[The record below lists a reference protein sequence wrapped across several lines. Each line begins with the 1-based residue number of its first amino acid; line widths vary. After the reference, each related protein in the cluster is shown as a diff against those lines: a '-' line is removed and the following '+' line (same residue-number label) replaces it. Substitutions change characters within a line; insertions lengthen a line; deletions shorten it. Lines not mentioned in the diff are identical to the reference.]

1 MPDLMHIPYARPA
14 STAVTRVADGL
25 PATVAPGSGADAAI
39 VRHRADGYAVA
50 SAICGFTAIVPLLS
64 QVIGLVL
71 GIVGLARIR
80 RARRAG
86 IEVRGTRWAVAG
98 ITCSGFALLCWVAI
112 FVAMSALGT
121 SLSHSS
127 QTLNTLFQQTQ

>member
-1 MPDLMHIPYARPA
+1 MPEVMPIPYARPA
-14 STAVTRVADGL
+14 GTAVTRVADGL
-25 PATVAPGSGADAAI
+25 PTTVAPAPGANTAI
-39 VRHRADGYAVA
+39 VRHRTDGFAVA
-50 SAICGFTAIVPLLS
+50 SAICGFTAIVPVVS

-71 GIVGLARIR
+71 GIVSLVRIR

-98 ITCSGFALLCWVAI
+98 VASSGFALLCWVAI
-112 FVAMSALGT
+112 FVAMSVLTT

-127 QTLNTLFQQTQ
+127 QSLDALFQQAR